1 MNPIVTQIT
10 IVPGEAAAYFRI
22 LADMR
27 SAYRKGKLIRR
38 MIYGI
43 YGMPQYLNGKKHTS
57 LHARSTTWT

>member
-38 MIYGI
+38 MI
-43 YGMPQYLNGKKHTS
+43 
-57 LHARSTTWT
+57 